1 MYKKNKVLV
10 IIPARSGSKG
20 IKNKNIKII
29 KKKPLLSHS
38 IIYAKKCKFIDKI
51 VVSTDSYKYA
61 NIAKKY
67 KADVPFLRSKKLSG
81 DKVKDYPVIKNCLKI
96 SEKYY
101 KTLFDYI
108 VLLRPT
114 SPFREKLLIEKGLK
128 KLHNDKF
135 STSIRSVIQTKKH
148 PYRHWKIIKKGRM
161 KSIISHVKEPYNIPR
176 QQLPKMFFQTG
187 DLEIVKRKTI
197 MNRSIS
203 GTKVIP
209 LIVKSFYDIDTNDDI
224 KNIK

>member
-1 MYKKNKVLV
+1 MYKKNKILV

-20 IKNKNIKII
+20 IKDKNIKII

-38 IIYAKKCKFIDKI
+38 IIYAKKSKFVDKI
-51 VVSTDSYKYA
+51 VVSTDSHKYA

-81 DKVKDYPVIKNCLKI
+81 DKVQDYPVIRNCLKI

-108 VLLRPT
+108 ILLRPT
-114 SPFREKLLIEKGLK
+114 SPFRENLLIEKGLK
-128 KLHNDKF
+128 KLHNDKS
-135 STSIRSVIQTKKH
+135 STSVRSVIQTKKH
-148 PYRHWKIIKKGRM
+148 PYRHWKIINKYRM
-161 KSIISHVKEPYNIPR
+161 TSIIRYIKEPYNIPR

-187 DLEIVKRKTI
+187 DIEIVKRKTI
-197 MNRSIS
+197 MNGSIS
-203 GTKVIP
+203 GSKIIP
-209 LIVKSFYDIDTNDDI
+209 LIVKSFYDIDTIDDI

>member
-1 MYKKNKVLV
+1 MYKKKKILV

-20 IKNKNIKII
+20 IKNKNIKIV
-29 KKKPLLSHS
+29 KKKPLLAHS
-38 IIYAKKCKFIDKI
+38 IIYAKKCKFVDKI

-61 NIAKKY
+61 NIAKKF
-67 KADVPFLRSKKLSG
+67 KAEVPFLRSKKLSG
-81 DKVKDYPVIKNCLKI
+81 DKVKDYPVIKNFLKM

-114 SPFREKLLIEKGLK
+114 SPFREKLLIERGLK
-128 KLHNDKF
+128 KLNSDKL
-135 STSIRSVIQTKKH
+135 STSIRSVIETNKH
-148 PYRHWKIIKKGRM
+148 PYRHWKIVNKRRM
-161 KSIISHVKEPYNIPR
+161 NSIISDVKEPYNIPR

-187 DLEIVKRKTI
+187 DIEIAKRTTI

-203 GTKVIP
+203 GTRVIP
-209 LIVKSFYDIDTNDDI
+209 LIVKSYCDIDTIDDI
-224 KNIK
+224 KKIK

>member
-29 KKKPLLSHS
+29 QKKPLLAHS
-38 IIYAKKCKFIDKI
+38 LFTQRDVNLLIGLW
-51 VVSTDSYKYA
+51 STDSNKYA
-61 NIAKKY
+61 NIARKF

-81 DKVKDYPVIKNCLKI
+81 DRVKDYPVIRNCLKI

-108 VLLRPT
+108 ILLRPT

-148 PYRHWKIIKKGRM
+148 PYRHWKIIKKRKM
-161 KSIISHVKEPYNIPR
+161 ISIVPNVKEPYNIPR

-187 DLEIVKRKTI
+187 DIEIVKRKTI
-197 MNRSIS
+197 MDGSIS
-203 GTKVIP
+203 GTRVIP
-209 LIVKSFYDIDTNDDI
+209 LIVKSFYDIDTIDDI
-224 KNIK
+224 KKIK

>member
-1 MYKKNKVLV
+1 MYKKKKILV

-20 IKNKNIKII
+20 IKNKNIKIV
-29 KKKPLLSHS
+29 KKKPLLAHS
-38 IIYAKKCKFIDKI
+38 IIYGKKCKFVDKI

-61 NIAKKY
+61 NIAKKF
-67 KADVPFLRSKKLSG
+67 KAEVPFLRSKKLSG
-81 DKVKDYPVIKNCLKI
+81 DKVKDYPVIKNCLKM

-114 SPFREKLLIEKGLK
+114 SPFRERLLIEKGLK
-128 KLHNDKF
+128 KLHSDKF

-148 PYRHWKIIKKGRM
+148 PYRHWKIVKKGRM
-161 KSIISHVKEPYNIPR
+161 NSIISHVKEPYNIPR

-187 DLEIVKRKTI
+187 DIEIVKRKTI
-197 MNRSIS
+197 INRSVS
-203 GTKVIP
+203 GKRVIP
-209 LIVKSFYDIDTNDDI
+209 LIVKSFHDIDNIDDI

>member
-29 KKKPLLSHS
+29 QKKPLLAHS
-38 IIYAKKCKFIDKI
+38 IIYAKRCKFIDRI
-51 VVSTDSYKYA
+51 VVSTDSNKYA
-61 NIAKKY
+61 NIARKF

-81 DKVKDYPVIKNCLKI
+81 DKVKDYPVIRNCLKI

-108 VLLRPT
+108 ILLRPT

-135 STSIRSVIQTKKH
+135 STSIRSVIQTKRH
-148 PYRHWKIIKKGRM
+148 PYRHWKIIKKRKM
-161 KSIISHVKEPYNIPR
+161 ISIIPNVKEPYNIPR
-176 QQLPKMFFQTG
+176 QQLPKIFFQTG
-187 DLEIVKRKTI
+187 DIEIVKRKTI
-197 MNRSIS
+197 MDGSIS
-203 GTKVIP
+203 GTRVIP
-209 LIVKSFYDIDTNDDI
+209 LIVKSFYDIDTIDDI

>member
-1 MYKKNKVLV
+1 MYKKKKVLV

-29 KKKPLLSHS
+29 KNKPLLTHS

-51 VVSTDSYKYA
+51 VVSTDSFKYA
-61 NIAKKY
+61 NIAKKF
-67 KADVPFLRSKKLSG
+67 KADVPFLRSKRLSG
-81 DKVKDYPVIKNCLKI
+81 DKVKDYPVIKNCLKT

-114 SPFREKLLIEKGLK
+114 SPFRERLLIEKGLK
-128 KLHNDKF
+128 KLHNNKT

-148 PYRHWKIIKKGRM
+148 PYRHWRIIKKERM
-161 KSIISHVKEPYNIPR
+161 ISIIANVKEPYNIPR
-176 QQLPKMFFQTG
+176 QLLPKMFFQTG
-187 DLEIVKRKTI
+187 DIEIIKRKTI
-197 MNRSIS
+197 MNGSIS
-203 GTKVIP
+203 GTRVIP
-209 LIVKSFYDIDTNDDI
+209 LIVKSFYDIDTIDDI
-224 KNIK
+224 KKIK

>member
-29 KKKPLLSHS
+29 QKKPLLAHS
-38 IIYAKKCKFIDKI
+38 IIYAKRCKFIDRI
-51 VVSTDSYKYA
+51 VVSTDSNKYA
-61 NIAKKY
+61 NIARKF

-81 DKVKDYPVIKNCLKI
+81 DKVKDYPVIRNCLKI

-108 VLLRPT
+108 ILLRPT

-128 KLHNDKF
+128 KLHNNKF

-148 PYRHWKIIKKGRM
+148 PYRHWKIIKKGKM
-161 KSIISHVKEPYNIPR
+161 ISIVSNIKEPYNIPR

-187 DLEIVKRKTI
+187 DIEIVKRKTI
-197 MNRSIS
+197 MNGSIS
-203 GTKVIP
+203 GTRVIP
-209 LIVKSFYDIDTNDDI
+209 LIVKSFYDIDTIDDI